1 SHDREFLD
9 GLCHKTIEVSEEGVF
24 EFDGNYSAWRADK
37 IARREAATEARAA
50 KEAAARKAARQREEA
65 EKREEGRAGKR
76 KGSGGGPGKGKSPK
90 NPYMFEKLE
99 KRIMELESELE
110 ELNSALATEEVYS
123 DSERLKETQFRIA
136 EVEAELEI
144 SNEEWASW
152 ETA

>member
-1 SHDREFLD
+1 MPEDDR
-9 GLCHKTIEVSEEGVF
+9 GLRGGLF
-24 EFDGNYSAWRADK
+24 EFDGSYSAWRADK
-37 IARREAATEARAA
+37 IAKREAAAEARAT

-65 EKREEGRAGKR
+65 EKR
-76 KGSGGGPGKGKSPK
+76 KGSRKDGSAGGGGKGKSPR

-99 KRIMELESELE
+99 KRIMELESELVA
-110 ELNSALATEEVYS
+110 LNAALATEEVYS
-123 DSERLKETQFRIA
+123 DAERLKETQFRIA